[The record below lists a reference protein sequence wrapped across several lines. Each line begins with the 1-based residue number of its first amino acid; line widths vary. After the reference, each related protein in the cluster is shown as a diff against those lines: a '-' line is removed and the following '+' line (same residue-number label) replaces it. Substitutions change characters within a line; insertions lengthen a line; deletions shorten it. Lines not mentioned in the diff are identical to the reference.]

1 MAHSTRARSGAK
13 SPAEKSPPGDGY
25 TRTTPKPKKPR
36 FPLWQHAG
44 TGQWAKKVRGK
55 HYYFGTDK
63 DAALKEYMRV
73 KDDLEAGRVPRPA
86 EDDSSRVT
94 LTRLANIF
102 LTHKTHQVQT
112 GELQSRSFDHYYAT
126 CEGLLEHFGK
136 TVFVDQIRPDDLLT
150 FRHKLGETRNAT
162 SLANEITRVRSV
174 FRFAF
179 ENGLID
185 RPVRYGE
192 FKRPSKSVIRRARTA
207 RGARLFEPAQLRKIL
222 KKANDQLRAMVLLGL
237 NAGFGPGDITTLPLS
252 AVDLETGWVSYARP
266 KTGIER
272 RCPLWNETI
281 KALRVVRQKR
291 KEPRDPSHSDRFF
304 ITQRREPWAS
314 NSSGATG
321 IGHEFR
327 KVLDTLKLYRTGLS
341 FYVLRHCFQTI
352 GDETGDYLAVR
363 RIMGHADNSISDAY
377 RERFPDERLK
387 KVTDHVH
394 DWLYGEGGRDGEE
407 ETHQATGVD
416 AGGCRSR
423 HLSGHPSPAGQ
434 RDGIEDILAEALPL
448 REEKDMAKVTT
459 TRSKP
464 IDAIEIGDRTRKDL
478 GDIEALAA
486 SIKEVGLL
494 QPVVVDADHKL
505 IAGRR
510 RIEACK
516 QLGWKSIPTVV
527 AESVD
532 SLLKMAQAESDENTC
547 RKDFTPEEA
556 VRMGT
561 RIEGAIS
568 KIKREAQ
575 RDGGKKAGR
584 GRPKQE

>member
-1 MAHSTRARSGAK
+1 METIRCSAPGRCGLLGNPTDMYGGSVISCSIAYRAHVTVEPADRLEVTTCGQTLVIGSPSDLMLDGSLFDVARAVLDYFRGEPPVCRISYGSDIPIKAGVSGSTALTVAILFGLLRYKGLQRNLYQV
-13 SPAEKSPPGDGY
+13 AE
-25 TRTTPKPKKPR
+25 
-36 FPLWQHAG
+36 
-44 TGQWAKKVRGK
+44 
-55 HYYFGTDK
+55 
-63 DAALKEYMRV
+63 EI
-73 KDDLEAGRVPRPA
+73 
-86 EDDSSRVT
+86 SR
-94 LTRLANIF
+94 RLANIF

-162 SLANEITRVRSV
+162 SLTNEITRVRSV

-394 DWLYGEGGRDGEE
+394 DWLYGEGG
-407 ETHQATGVD
+407 A
-416 AGGCRSR
+416 
-423 HLSGHPSPAGQ
+423 
-434 RDGIEDILAEALPL
+434 
-448 REEKDMAKVTT
+448 
-459 TRSKP
+459 
-464 IDAIEIGDRTRKDL
+464 
-478 GDIEALAA
+478 
-486 SIKEVGLL
+486 
-494 QPVVVDADHKL
+494 
-505 IAGRR
+505 
-510 RIEACK
+510 
-516 QLGWKSIPTVV
+516 
-527 AESVD
+527 
-532 SLLKMAQAESDENTC
+532 
-547 RKDFTPEEA
+547 
-556 VRMGT
+556 
-561 RIEGAIS
+561 
-568 KIKREAQ
+568 
-575 RDGGKKAGR
+575 
-584 GRPKQE
+584 